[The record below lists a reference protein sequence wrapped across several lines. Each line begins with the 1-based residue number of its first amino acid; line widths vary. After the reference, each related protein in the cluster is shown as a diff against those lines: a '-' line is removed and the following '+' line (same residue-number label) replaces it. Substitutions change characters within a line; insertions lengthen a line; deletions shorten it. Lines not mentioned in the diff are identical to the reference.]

1 MKKIVYSP
9 DYREKIEVIRE
20 WLDLRFGKNIRA
32 KHMAEIRHRLV
43 SLKEFPTQ
51 GMSVRAMFGVDS
63 DYEFIYVSH
72 NYIFYYQD
80 EEVIYI
86 SIYSAFFQRGL
97 FFTFL
102 RNLSHLMAT
111 SLLFFEE
118 MEGPI
123 FSKPTQ

>member
-20 WLDLRFGKNIRA
+20 WLDLRFGKIIRT
-32 KHMAEIRHRLV
+32 KHLAEIRHRLV

-80 EEVIYI
+80 EDVIYI
-86 SIYSAFFQRGL
+86 VNIYDDREDFMYKL
-97 FFTFL
+97 FGIRT
-102 RNLSHLMAT
+102 T
-111 SLLFFEE
+111 SVE
-118 MEGPI
+118 
-123 FSKPTQ
+123 TDQ